1 MAYLLTNNTIRARKG
16 KLSNQDSDVPD
27 YLVVSSCG
35 YRQWRVEPLADWLN
49 RQTARKKGRAIPALS
64 PVFGKKTG

>member
-1 MAYLLTNNTIRARKG
+1 MAYLLTNNTIRTRKG
-16 KLSNQDSDVPD
+16 ELSNQSSDVPD

-49 RQTARKKGRAIPALS
+49 RQTVRKKKRVIPTLS
-64 PVFGKKTG
+64 PVCSKKTG